1 MIKKKI
7 VVKVLQA
14 GMVLLCHKINIKLA
28 FTVSVSFIISF
39 ILNEKGLALN
49 GYGFEAESLLY
60 YLISAIMLILGLY
73 YATNVIGTESPKGR
87 GRIIELILALLI
99 IGISLSLLIRL
110 IFGHRFDIALLKSF
124 DVLVEF
130 MGTFTLVYE
139 CVTKINEREKTC

>member
-1 MIKKKI
+1 
-7 VVKVLQA
+7 
-14 GMVLLCHKINIKLA
+14 
-28 FTVSVSFIISF
+28 
-39 ILNEKGLALN
+39 
-49 GYGFEAESLLY
+49 
-60 YLISAIMLILGLY
+60 MLILGLY